1 MLVLKAKFTKQ
12 FQRDVKRLERRH
24 VNLAELSNVINLV
37 LEDTAESKE
46 TLRRRHRAHRLQG
59 SEWGGAI
66 ECHVGNAGGG
76 WLAVWL
82 RDDGIAV
89 FLRTGSHKRI
99 VRERLASSLGSCFAR
114 CRVG

>member
-76 WLAVWL
+76 AGSLFGCVTMEL
-82 RDDGIAV
+82 R
-89 FLRTGSHKRI
+89 
-99 VRERLASSLGSCFAR
+99 CFCVPAHIKELF
-114 CRVG
+114 GKD